1 MMNISDELQ
10 TYEKILLDYH
20 LPRVEDIPT
29 IELYMDQVI
38 AYLKPF
44 VEIFSSDDEENV
56 ITASMINNYVKKGL
70 IPPPNGKKYS
80 RRHLMYIVT
89 VFILKQILSL
99 DEIKTLILHQTEKA
113 DVMEAYAQ
121 FRDEIEFQLKNCC
134 RDGYAGERGQTKG
147 IDDGLLHA
155 AISIANK
162 IYAKKVIALYVQ
174 KEKDEAAKKEL
185 EKRELEKKEHEKKKE
200 NSKKEEKRKK

>member
-56 ITASMINNYVKKGL
+56 ITASMINNYVKLHFIK
-70 IPPPNGKKYS
+70 PPIRRKYD
-80 RRHLMYIVT
+80 RVT
-89 VFILKQILSL
+89 VASLFVIAILKPVYSIEEIGYLIRLSL
-99 DEIKTLILHQTEKA
+99 GHSDSEAAYDVFCEKA
-113 DVMEAYAQ
+113 EAAVSHAFHRTTMEREENASDP
-121 FRDEIEFQLKNCC
+121 RQLLWNACNAFAC
-134 RDGYAGERGQTKG
+134 Q
-147 IDDGLLHA
+147 
-155 AISIANK
+155 
-162 IYAKKVIALYVQ
+162 LYVRRTY
-174 KEKDEAAKKEL
+174 L
-185 EKRELEKKEHEKKKE
+185 EDAMRQEG
-200 NSKKEEKRKK
+200 